1 MVVVGHHMD
10 MTAQALP
17 AAGVEQI
24 TMELHHQVQV
34 LVVAQEQHLPEVL
47 KQQVAQPMVRNT
59 PVELDVVAVLK
70 AVVVAEL
77 ATTVVAVV
85 IQMEPLT
92 VVAVVD
98 RVISMQLAA
107 H

>member
-1 MVVVGHHMD
+1 MEHHLD
-10 MTAQALP
+10 MTAQASP
-17 AAGVEQI
+17 AAVVAQI
-24 TMELHHQVQV
+24 KMELHHQVQV
-34 LVVAQEQHLPEVL
+34 PVVVQEQHLRVVR
-47 KQQVAQPMVRNT
+47 KQQVVQLMDHNT
-59 PVELDVVAVLK
+59 QAVPVAAVLVK
-70 AVVVAEL
+70 VAEAVVL

>member
-1 MVVVGHHMD
+1 VVVVGHRLD

-17 AAGVEQI
+17 AAVVAQI
-24 TMELHHQVQV
+24 KMEPHHQVQV

-59 PVELDVVAVLK
+59 PAELVVALVPKVAVVVELVTT
-70 AVVVAEL
+70 VVVAETQTAL
-77 ATTVVAVV
+77 
-85 IQMEPLT
+85 LT

>member
-1 MVVVGHHMD
+1 

-17 AAGVEQI
+17 AAVVEQI
-24 TMELHHQVQV
+24 KMELHHQVQV
-34 LVVAQEQHLPEVL
+34 LVVAQEQHLPEAL
-47 KQQVAQPMVRNT
+47 KQQVAQPMARNT
-59 PVELDVVAVLK
+59 PVELVVAADPK
-70 AVVVAEL
+70 AVVVVVL
-77 ATTVVAVV
+77 ATTAAAAV
-85 IQMEPLT
+85 IQMVPLT

>member
-1 MVVVGHHMD
+1 

-17 AAGVEQI
+17 AAVVEQI
-24 TMELHHQVQV
+24 KMELHHQVQV
-34 LVVAQEQHLPEVL
+34 LVVVQEQHLPEAS

-59 PVELDVVAVLK
+59 QVVLDVVAVLK

-85 IQMEPLT
+85 TPMEVRT
-92 VVAVVD
+92 AVVAVD
-98 RVISMQLAA
+98 RAISMQPVA